1 MKRLAIAAGVMVL
14 GTGGALAA
22 PCTSILT
29 TPNSETFAPSGTLLA
44 DSGTP
49 VAPGC
54 EISNVLDV
62 SAPGRYVNYRVDSR
76 IAKDLPDGSATY
88 TITGPNGDVRT
99 IEITDATVDGSTNT
113 QYFAL
118 GLDPGTGLD
127 ADFDMVFFGNDFF
140 AEIDS
145 LDVVVGWT
153 TLADQ
158 EAALDGVGRQQ
169 LGLVT
174 HLGAMNDLLTG
185 GNLRL
190 EGDDEIGIFGA
201 IGSHQVGVR
210 ARYNLAEGFSI
221 LGGASILDINTGGA
235 SASGVSGAAALRY
248 VEPGVL
254 AFRLFGEGGVQF
266 SALNLGFT
274 RNYADGTVEGFDA
287 TGTGDALLGGGY
299 VRAGVVWLPDSSNEV
314 LFSAGLSH
322 SALGIGN
329 YVEADDQ
336 TFPNFFAADLS
347 GATSYTTVKAGVD
360 WTTQLTPE
368 VDVTASGHIGAAFGS
383 GANADVFGVGP
394 VTGAAQSTVFAQ
406 YGLRLGW
413 TLSEGSTLDG
423 FVQGTTGTGIG
434 THAQV
439 GAAYRMSF

>member
-1 MKRLAIAAGVMVL
+1 
-14 GTGGALAA
+14 
-22 PCTSILT
+22 
-29 TPNSETFAPSGTLLA
+29 
-44 DSGTP
+44 
-49 VAPGC
+49 
-54 EISNVLDV
+54 
-62 SAPGRYVNYRVDSR
+62 
-76 IAKDLPDGSATY
+76 
-88 TITGPNGDVRT
+88 
-99 IEITDATVDGSTNT
+99 
-113 QYFAL
+113 
-118 GLDPGTGLD
+118 
-127 ADFDMVFFGNDFF
+127 
-140 AEIDS
+140 
-145 LDVVVGWT
+145 
-153 TLADQ
+153 
-158 EAALDGVGRQQ
+158 
-169 LGLVT
+169 
-174 HLGAMNDLLTG
+174 
-185 GNLRL
+185 
-190 EGDDEIGIFGA
+190 
-201 IGSHQVGVR
+201 
-210 ARYNLAEGFSI
+210 
-221 LGGASILDINTGGA
+221 
-235 SASGVSGAAALRY
+235 
-248 VEPGVL
+248 
-254 AFRLFGEGGVQF
+254 
-266 SALNLGFT
+266 
-274 RNYADGTVEGFDA
+274 
-287 TGTGDALLGGGY
+287 
-299 VRAGVVWLPDSSNEV
+299 VVWLPDSSNEV